1 MESSERIRPSR
12 LTLILLAIEK
22 WEMIARGKGMQMQIC
37 MRLSVKEADPFFLF
51 KLKRRFG
58 WIFFSCLKVEAR
70 YVGFSQM
77 KNVPSARQKCAAIQ
91 VAIDKAATE
100 QVCLVLEATP
110 LLLFW
115 CHLWVVTLEGLTG
128 VVCE

>member
-1 MESSERIRPSR
+1 MGNDCTRQRHADANMHAIERKGGIP
-12 LTLILLAIEK
+12 ILLVQVEEK
-22 WEMIARGKGMQMQIC
+22 IWVD
-37 MRLSVKEADPFFLF
+37 L
-51 KLKRRFG
+51 
-58 WIFFSCLKVEAR
+58 FSCLKVEAR